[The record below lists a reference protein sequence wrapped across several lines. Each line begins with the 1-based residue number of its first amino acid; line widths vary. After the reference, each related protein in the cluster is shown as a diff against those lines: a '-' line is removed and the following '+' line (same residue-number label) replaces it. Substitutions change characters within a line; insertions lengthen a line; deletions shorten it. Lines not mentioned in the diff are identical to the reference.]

1 MRTRKIG
8 LISLLLFFLMGI
20 GSTIAQSTNST
31 PLFGAPNS
39 ALCSFYKTMNFSAY
53 QTPVIAFIVIGG
65 LLFILWESMQYLMI
79 RKEAKEG
86 GDEAEL
92 GKLMSRHM
100 SIIIVTIILMVV
112 FVAIMAMLPIG
123 LCGS

>member
-20 GSTIAQSTNST
+20 GFTMAQSTNST
-31 PLFGAPNS
+31 PLFGSPNS
-39 ALCSFYKTMNFSAY
+39 ALCSFYKTMNFSSY
-53 QTPVIAFIVIGG
+53 QTPVIAFIAIAG
-65 LLFILWESMQYLMI
+65 LLFIFWESLQYLML
-79 RKEAKEG
+79 RREAKES

-92 GKLMSRHM
+92 GRLMSRHM

-112 FVAIMAMLPIG
+112 FVGIIALLPIG
-123 LCGS
+123 LCG